1 MTNLDEN
8 EMAIPEHPD
17 YTITP
22 EGRVYS
28 YKTGVKVEKR
38 QSRNN
43 QTGYLVVGL
52 DGDVVPVHKLME
64 RIFLGGDKPGLEI
77 DHIDGDKN
85 NNSLV
90 NLRQVTH
97 QENVDNP
104 ITKQKYLDRMRDV
117 HSRQSWKDNHVKQL
131 DDLHNNDEVQ
141 KRLKISVAA
150 ANKRKALDQTWK
162 QHQQDAITKLR
173 KDDSFKQSISDATR
187 KAIDNDEWRSKN
199 REHLQNIMNMGPTKC
214 VATNV
219 VTNEIIHFD
228 SIGSCARHFDISSY
242 MVRYK
247 IERNLVFNNWSFS
260 RA

>member
-1 MTNLDEN
+1 MKPISSDEVV
-8 EMAIPEHPD
+8 IPDHPD

-22 EGRVYS
+22 EGRVFS
-28 YKTGVKVEKR
+28 YKTGTRIEKAQTLNR
-38 QSRNN
+38 A
-43 QTGYLVVGL
+43 TGYKVVGL
-52 DGDVVPVHKLME
+52 DDTVIAVHKVME
-64 RIFLGGDKPGLEI
+64 QVFMGGSKVGLEI
-77 DHIDGDKN
+77 DHKDGDKQ
-85 NNSLV
+85 NNSLD

-97 QENVDNP
+97 QENVDNA

-150 ANKRKALDQTWK
+150 ANKRKAMDQTWK

-173 KDDSFKQSISDATR
+173 KDESFKQSISDATR
-187 KAIDNDEWRSKN
+187 KAIDNDEWRAKN
-199 REHLQNIMNMGPTKC
+199 REHLQKIMNMGPTKC

-228 SIGSCARHFDISSY
+228 SIGSCARHFDISPY

-247 IERNLVFNNWSFS
+247 IERNLVFNNWTFS